1 MANLMKRI
9 DITSADTKQ
18 IGFEYQYL
26 YFILRLLQLSLGEEV
41 GYEALDDVHVINAS
55 NKETLYIQVKHT
67 IGTAAS
73 GSQAN
78 LTKLSGDLWK
88 TLSNWSRL
96 ISDPIENR
104 SKAENQI
111 AFINVSRFILVVNRK
126 VDNNEVITE
135 IQKLRQG
142 LTTGSKLRAY
152 MNKLQAETKDEQKKE
167 YIGNVIALSPRVF
180 TAFLKNTVFE
190 SFSNNLFEQIRE
202 EIRKKMTD
210 DAYIDDVLGS
220 LYLQLKE
227 DFFDKAQGG
236 KHQII
241 TYSEWMEKYRGVFN
255 RFRTTLLPFREY
267 NPLLPEHLEQ
277 QVFVKELI
285 EIGAVDIQNDGL
297 SEIAELTEFYLKIE
311 LQLND
316 WCNEGRI
323 TIFERDKF
331 HKNAALIWKRIHQSC
346 HQTTRKDVS
355 QDNDNALN
363 CFYDVMKEK
372 LTLLSTELG
381 VELSNGEFIKLANEE
396 RIGWKYKWLIRGTQH
411 GN

>member
-1 MANLMKRI
+1 MKRT

-26 YFILRLLQLSLGEEV
+26 YFILRLLQLSHGEEV
-41 GYEALDDVHVINAS
+41 GYEALDDVHVIDAS

-73 GSQAN
+73 GSQTN

-104 SKAENQI
+104 SNAENQM
-111 AFINVSRFILVVNRK
+111 AFINISRFILIVNRK

-135 IQKLRQG
+135 IRKLRQG

-152 MNKLQAETKDEQKKE
+152 MKKLQAETKDEQIKE
-167 YIGNVIALSPRVF
+167 YIGNVMALSSHVF
-180 TAFLKNTVFE
+180 TTFLKNTVFE
-190 SFSNNLFEQIRE
+190 SFSNDLFDQIRE

-210 DAYIDDVLGS
+210 DAYIDDVFGS

-241 TYSEWMEKYRGVFN
+241 TYAEWIEKYRRVFN

-323 TIFERDKF
+323 TIFERNKF

-346 HQTTRKDVS
+346 HQTTRKNVS

-363 CFYDVMKEK
+363 CFYDVMREK

-381 VELSNGEFIKLANEE
+381 VELSNGEFIKLANEKT
-396 RIGWKYKWLIRGTQH
+396 IGWKYKWLTRGRQH